1 MTPFCHRMAP
11 FCRTLAPIYR
21 TLAPI
26 CRPLAP
32 FCDSVAP
39 FCHTLAPIYRPVAP
53 FYRTLAPFCRPVA
66 PFYDSVAPF
75 IGPQVTMEMPRLP
88 MDRPRGEGNT
98 GPVTQTFISPSAF
111 PKATYN
117 NFSQPTPKPCLFTN
131 FVTLD
136 ERKCRCI
143 SLRVIRKLPARSRV
157 GTAYQTGRHLGGA
170 DHSERE
176 WHDRLVFWA
185 SGWSQRCF

>member
-11 FCRTLAPIYR
+11 FCRTLAP
-21 TLAPI
+21 
-26 CRPLAP
+26 
-32 FCDSVAP
+32 F
-39 FCHTLAPIYRPVAP
+39 YRP
-53 FYRTLAPFCRPVA
+53 R
-66 PFYDSVAPF
+66 APF
-75 IGPQVTMEMPRLP
+75 IGPRVRFNRPRVTMEMPRLP
-88 MDRPRGEGNT
+88 MERPRGEGNI